1 MEPRSLPAA
10 PLELELVEDVPYA
23 VRRAAVDPANDAID
37 IGQSKVAV
45 ADIDPHLAQATREHA
60 RGVVDPALWER
71 AVSLASGDE
80 AAAVGP
86 YLRARA
92 TMLKLAQQRRT
103 SVRPAQ
109 PRPNAPEP
117 EPESLPSEASTRSV
131 TGLRSRAMLLAG
143 ACGVVMALALA
154 TWMWLTPDAP
164 PVAAAP
170 VKTVAKPQAPAT
182 APVANVPSNTSADFA
197 AKIDELRNAGNW
209 NVLVLHAAEW
219 TRREPANAA
228 AWAALGAGYA
238 KLGQV
243 DESFEAAKRAVA
255 LDGANPAHLRRLAD
269 TYVELDRPADALI
282 HVEKLVALDERDV
295 DALAQVGTLYLALGR
310 LPDARNAFDRAL
322 SLDPSNR
329 VSSCG
334 AIEVA
339 RRQGRTKD
347 AELSVR
353 ALKGSGY
360 ECGAAPVAQAVAVQ
374 VPARASLPAPRR

>member
-1 MEPRSLPAA
+1 MGQRSNLAA
-10 PLELELVEDVPYA
+10 PLKLELVDDVPRA
-23 VRRAAVDPANDAID
+23 VTTEQANAPGQAID
-37 IGQSKVAV
+37 IGQPKVVV

-80 AAAVGP
+80 GAAVGP

-103 SVRPAQ
+103 SARRAPPQ
-109 PRPNAPEP
+109 PNATNPGT
-117 EPESLPSEASTRSV
+117 ESPPPVATTRSV
-131 TGLRSRAMLLAG
+131 LGLRPRAMLLVG
-143 ACGVVMALALA
+143 ACGVVAVLAVA

-170 VKTVAKPQAPAT
+170 VKAAAKPQAPVT
-182 APVANVPSNTSADFA
+182 APVAAMPANTSADFA
-197 AKIDELRNAGNW
+197 AKIEELRNAGNW

-219 TRREPANAA
+219 TRKDPGNAA

-238 KLGQV
+238 KLGQI

-255 LDGANPAHLRRLAD
+255 LDGSNPAHLRRLAD

-282 HVEKLVALDERDV
+282 HVEKLVALDERDA
-295 DALAQVGTLYLALGR
+295 DALAQAGTLYLALGR

-322 SLDPSNR
+322 GLDPSNR

-347 AELSVR
+347 ADMLAKS
-353 ALKGSGY
+353 LKGAD
-360 ECGAAPVAQAVAVQ
+360 CGAAPAMRAAAVQ
-374 VPARASLPAPRR
+374 VPTRASPPAPRR